1 MGTGISSAN
10 RSYISPSPLRLPVPP
25 LVTLTTDFGLQ
36 DAYVAAIK
44 GAMLQVE
51 PSLLMVDVTHQV
63 EPQDVMGAAFV
74 LRQVIP
80 FYPEGAIHLAV
91 VDPGVGSA
99 RRPIAASFGGHI
111 FVGPDNGLL
120 SLLLEGSKPEQVVV
134 LDRPS
139 FWRTA
144 RPARTFNARDLFG
157 PVAAHLASGRRLDEV
172 GTPTDAFQQL
182 HWAHPLADDEGV
194 QGFVVHI
201 DHFGNCVTNI
211 SRELLETNPRSLRA
225 KCYVGSTIVHGVHDA
240 YSDVPQGEPLVLVG
254 SSNHL
259 EVGVN
264 GGDAATLLTI
274 HKGSPVSLVYGDE

>member
-1 MGTGISSAN
+1 M
-10 RSYISPSPLRLPVPP
+10 RLKRFYISASPLCAPVRP
-25 LVTLTTDFGLQ
+25 LVTLTTDFGLT
-36 DAYVAAIK
+36 DAYVAAMK

-51 PSLLMVDVTHQV
+51 PALNMVDVTHQV
-63 EPQDVMGAAFV
+63 EPQDIMGAAFV

-80 FYPEGAIHLAV
+80 AYPEGTVHLAV

-99 RRPIAASFGGHI
+99 RLPIAARFGGHF

-120 SLLLEGSKPEQVVV
+120 SLLLEGAEPEQVVV
-134 LDRPS
+134 LDKPA
-139 FWRTA
+139 FWRSEQ
-144 RPARTFNARDLFG
+144 PARTFNGRDLFG
-157 PVAAHLASGRRLDEV
+157 PVAAHLASGKTLEEV
-172 GTPTDAFQQL
+172 GTPTEKFQQL
-182 HWAHPLADDEGV
+182 HWAHPLSDDEGV

-201 DHFGNCVTNI
+201 DRFGNCVTNI
-211 SRELLETNPRSLRA
+211 SREVLEKNPRSLHA
-225 KCYVGSTIVHGVHDA
+225 KCYVGSTIVEGVRKT
-240 YSDVPQGEPLVLVG
+240 YTEVPQGEPLAILG